1 MEARAMN
8 VRTWAQAAAL
18 SVALM
23 ANGAPTAQAAAP
35 APLRAPSAAM
45 RTLLKYWDGAW
56 TAPAAVVLRSAKDWN
71 DWNDEMVARGMAI
84 GREPLPANVNW
95 AREAVLVVSAG
106 SNAAAVE
113 LKNARRIGLRVEV
126 ELAVSYH
133 EGGTSPCHVV
143 AMDKRLLKN
152 VRVMNADQ
160 IGLASQVRAYSP
172 NSALVS
178 TQSMP
183 VNLAASW
190 GEVKGAYRQ

>member
-8 VRTWAQAAAL
+8 AKTWAQAAAL

-23 ANGAPTAQAAAP
+23 ATGAPAAQAAAP
-35 APLRAPSAAM
+35 APLRAPNAAM
-45 RTLLKYWDGAW
+45 RTLMCYLDGAW
-56 TAPAAVVLRSAKDWN
+56 TAPAAVVLRSAKDWI
-71 DWNDEMVARGMAI
+71 DWNDEMVARGMAA
-84 GREPLPANVNW
+84 GCEPLPANVNW

-113 LKNARRIGLRVEV
+113 LKNARRIGLRLEV
-126 ELAVSYH
+126 ELAISYH
-133 EGGTSPCHVV
+133 EGGMSPCHVV

-152 VRVMNADQ
+152 VRVTNAQQ
-160 IGLASQVRAYSP
+160 IGLAPQVQPYSP
-172 NSALVS
+172 NAALVS

-190 GEVKGAYRQ
+190 GEVKDAYRQ